1 MKRLIVG
8 TIAAAALLLAV
19 PAWAVIGEPT
29 DLPGVD
35 IVPSTVDADGNV
47 IESAGTYMIDETTGD
62 KRAFVRF
69 ALGGPSETRGVYAVL
84 LYDRD
89 GSLLPVGGG
98 QIAVGDGVNPFIEF
112 AGSDG
117 NGIRVLRETDGF
129 LYVCGI
135 SYFRGKVRDLAGY
148 DSNGRCSTLAGAME
162 LDASGTSPGGAGS
175 FG

>member
-8 TIAAAALLLAV
+8 TIAAAALLVAV
-19 PAWAVIGEPT
+19 PAWAAIGEPT

-35 IVPSTVDADGNV
+35 IVPFTEDAEGNV
-47 IESAGTYMIDETTGD
+47 IESAGAYQLDDAGV

-89 GSLLPVGGG
+89 GGLLPVGGG
-98 QIAVGDGVNPFIEF
+98 QIVLGDGVNPFIEF

-135 SYFRGKVRDLAGY
+135 SYFQGKVRDLAGY

-162 LDASGTSPGGAGS
+162 LDISGTSPGGAGS

>member
-1 MKRLIVG
+1 M
-8 TIAAAALLLAV
+8 
-19 PAWAVIGEPT
+19 
-29 DLPGVD
+29 D
-35 IVPSTVDADGNV
+35 IVPFTEDADGNV
-47 IESAGTYMIDETTGD
+47 IESSGAYMIDETTGA
-62 KRAFVRF
+62 KRALVRF

-98 QIAVGDGVNPFIEF
+98 QVVVGDGVNPFVEF
-112 AGSDG
+112 TGPDG
-117 NGIRVLRETDGF
+117 EGIRVLRETDGL

-148 DSNGRCSTLAGAME
+148 DSSGRCSTLAGAME
-162 LDASGTSPGGAGS
+162 LDASGTSPGGSGS